1 MTAKQSVLLPVLFNL
16 MFYLLISFICFYFI
30 VLLFLLLLPRMLTC
44 RLDPSIH
51 LFVTGASLSKR

>member
-16 MFYLLISFICFYFI
+16 MFYLLICFICFYFI

-44 RLDPSIH
+44 RLDSSIH
-51 LFVTGASLSKR
+51 LFVTGASLRKR